1 MGGFCLIS
9 WLQYMRGMVGKGG
22 WRWRDEGGW
31 RDTRPSL
38 QEKSVTQQTLYERVR
53 ENKVEKDVVTD
64 NGDKKK
70 RGSRGDG
77 ERMKKMEERVT
88 QASFSLQIT
97 EAQDSCGFCYRCVM
111 CLIAGYYG
119 DATPPSSFPASQNLF
134 LVLRPTVYSFIYFFS
149 TFSLPFLFCCRR
161 AGSRILIWCYD
172 LLLIGHLCFFH
183 LSFPTNGT
191 HFHTPCSLRPLPL
204 VVLSVCVSP
213 AGPPLCLR
221 LVQVKP
227 QPLYH
232 CALHP

>member
-1 MGGFCLIS
+1 MVREWKKWKREWHRLHSHCKSLRHRTAVAS
-9 WLQYMRGMVGKGG
+9 VTAVLCVWLQV
-22 WRWRDEGGW
+22 
-31 RDTRPSL
+31 
-38 QEKSVTQQTLYERVR
+38 
-53 ENKVEKDVVTD
+53 
-64 NGDKKK
+64 
-70 RGSRGDG
+70 
-77 ERMKKMEERVT
+77 
-88 QASFSLQIT
+88 IT
-97 EAQDSCGFCYRCVM
+97 ETPHLHHHSLLLKI
-111 CLIAGYYG
+111 CL
-119 DATPPSSFPASQNLF
+119 PSQF

-204 VVLSVCVSP
+204 VVLSACVSP

-232 CALHP
+232 CTLHP